1 MAKEPL
7 TTVIV
12 VKAMI
17 LDQNGEVLVLRRSA
31 SHPTLAHKP
40 DLPGGQVDGSEELAD
55 ALIREIAEETGI
67 AVERTYLKLLY
78 AGTEAWRGDNRIRLL
93 YALRLTEARP
103 TVTLSWEHSEYA
115 WLLADA
121 VAEIEK
127 EYHGFYREALT
138 YIRENNLVQTL

>member
-1 MAKEPL
+1 MANEPL
-7 TTVIV
+7 KTIIV

-31 SHPTLAHKP
+31 SHPTLANKP
-40 DLPGGQVDGSEELAD
+40 DLPGGQVDGDEELAE
-55 ALIREIAEETGI
+55 ALIREIVEETGI
-67 AVERTYLKLLY
+67 SVDHARLKLLY
-78 AGTEAWRGDNRIRLL
+78 TGTESWRGENRVRLL
-93 YALRLTEARP
+93 YAIRLAEAHP
-103 TVTLSWEHSEYA
+103 AITLSWEHSEYA